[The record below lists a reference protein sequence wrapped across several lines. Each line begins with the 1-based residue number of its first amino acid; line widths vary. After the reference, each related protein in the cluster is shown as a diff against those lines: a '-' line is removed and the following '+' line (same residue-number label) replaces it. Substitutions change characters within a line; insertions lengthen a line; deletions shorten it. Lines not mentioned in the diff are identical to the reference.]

1 MEHQIEESSCLCL
14 LSFFLSFISAQS
26 SYSDGHLTW
35 SKFCK
40 VPAEEGK
47 GEGEEEEGKGEREG
61 EGGSIYSLS
70 NSAPFLWLE
79 TVDSPL
85 HALHL
90 ERKECFKIEKI
101 HCQQPVGC

>member
-47 GEGEEEEGKGEREG
+47 GEGEEEEGERGKGR
-61 EGGSIYSLS
+61 GGGQ
-70 NSAPFLWLE
+70 
-79 TVDSPL
+79 
-85 HALHL
+85 HL
-90 ERKECFKIEKI
+90 QSF
-101 HCQQPVGC
+101 